1 MIPQLNASLPF
12 NLPFSIHLPDD
23 RKMAEVV
30 TSPIHFN
37 SLSSRIRV
45 HISGIVVADLT
56 NRVHRA
62 SDLIIDT
69 DADSGSHSDSDSD
82 SGLSHF
88 LQNYL
93 HGLDN
98 PILIQGLSTLP
109 SFANTRLS
117 PPKWLLST
125 LPSLSVPLSFPGPDP
140 KPKIIQS
147 VTIEHMRLSET
158 RGRMLASGVVI
169 AEISLPRGMESVNV
183 DINAVR
189 PDIMVFDGPAPDD
202 DDDEITRTVT
212 QEDDDGDGDGDEE
225 YPARAFGRIKP
236 DSYLLSTSE
245 RYVNPEHPDW
255 IVVKAPM
262 EDIPVEILHGRDG
275 VMRAFVSKVVFKG
288 GALAGIKGEADV
300 KVKVKGVGG
309 EIKLGGLPVR
319 GEVWIGRQRGR
330 LFRSSG
336 MDEGEPEDQLRM

>member
-1 MIPQLNASLPF
+1 
-12 NLPFSIHLPDD
+12 
-23 RKMAEVV
+23 MAEVI
-30 TSPIHFN
+30 TSPIHFD
-37 SLSSRIRV
+37 SWSSKIKV
-45 HISGIVVADLT
+45 HISGIVVADLAQ
-56 NRVHRA
+56 HI
-62 SDLIIDT
+62 S
-69 DADSGSHSDSDSD
+69 SGSISELDSDSDSDSD

-98 PILIQGLSTLP
+98 PILIQGLSALP
-109 SFANTRLS
+109 SFANSRLS
-117 PPKWLLST
+117 PPEWILST
-125 LPSLSVPLSFPGPDP
+125 LPSLSVPLLFPGPKP

-158 RGRMLASGVVI
+158 RGKMLASGVVI
-169 AEISLPRGMESVNV
+169 AEISLPKGMESVDV

-202 DDDEITRTVT
+202 DDSTSTHTPRQT
-212 QEDDDGDGDGDEE
+212 QDDGDGDED
-225 YPARAFGRIKP
+225 YPPRAFGRIQP
-236 DSYLLSTSE
+236 DTYLLSTSE

-255 IVVKAPM
+255 ITVRAPM

-309 EIKLGGLPVR
+309 EVKLGGLPVR
-319 GEVWIGRQRGR
+319 GEVWIGRQRSR
-330 LFRSSG
+330 VSR
-336 MDEGEPEDQLRM
+336 MDGDNEAPQEDEAEYED